1 MCQGGRP
8 RRRCRRRRRQ
18 HVCVQAGCGWSGT
31 RQAVSK
37 ETDRGFDS
45 TASNHCSCQPNIAV
59 GQCLKLKWAP
69 TSESVGTKW
78 TRLDNS
84 SESNA
89 TASRVLTCQC
99 VCVPTPACVRACVR
113 SHARTAVVMVSVL
126 RRKRESKMQ
135 SVCHAYIH
143 AHVHTRIND
152 GTHLRA
158 LWVEQRDQC
167 TCPSIRPPV
176 RPSVVCAYAC
186 VHVCVHACV
195 CVRAALLGR
204 IGAVGIRR
212 THGSSLCMRTFVHA
226 RVVRILICGVWHLS
240 CKECCECCVIKLHL
254 RALCVRA
261 CVRACVRGVACVVLK
276 PWCH

>member
-1 MCQGGRP
+1 MR
-8 RRRCRRRRRQ
+8 
-18 HVCVQAGCGWSGT
+18 
-31 RQAVSK
+31 
-37 ETDRGFDS
+37 
-45 TASNHCSCQPNIAV
+45 
-59 GQCLKLKWAP
+59 
-69 TSESVGTKW
+69 
-78 TRLDNS
+78 
-84 SESNA
+84 
-89 TASRVLTCQC
+89 
-99 VCVPTPACVRACVR
+99 ACVRACVR

-176 RPSVVCAYAC
+176 RPSVVCVHAC

-261 CVRACVRGVACVVLK
+261 CVAWRAWCSNLGVMDVLPHRLRCLPWAFSAFCGHGGLLALGCRAFCCVMRDQNSCFMATAGLVRCRRWAPGPEFKIMYSKYRSARACV
-276 PWCH
+276 P